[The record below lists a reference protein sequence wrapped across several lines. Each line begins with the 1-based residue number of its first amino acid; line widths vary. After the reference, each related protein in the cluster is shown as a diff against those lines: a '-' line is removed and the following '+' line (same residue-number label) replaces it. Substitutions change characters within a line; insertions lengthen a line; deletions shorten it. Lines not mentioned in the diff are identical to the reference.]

1 MRHLTLPAASLL
13 ATLLAIV
20 LATGCGEPPASETPG
35 AMSAA
40 DLATLELAPETV
52 VDEATFDGNLEALHR
67 STVASEVSAR
77 VVELPFDVGDYVK
90 QGEVIV
96 GFRDTS
102 QQARVHAAQARLDE
116 ARANYAEAAE
126 SHRRA
131 RALYAKELIARSQ
144 LDSVVAAFES
154 ARARV
159 AAAEADVQAAREGL
173 EHTIVRAPYSGVV
186 LERHVEIGETA
197 TVGQPLMTGLSL
209 EHLRAVVDI
218 PQSSIAPLRE
228 HSRARVIL
236 SGDRSVNA
244 ASLRIPPGAD
254 PQTHTFRVLVRLPE
268 GDHGAFP
275 GTLVKVAFVRG
286 ERRRLLVPETAIV
299 RRSEVVAVY
308 VVHDGGRIELRQVSL
323 GEPTPDGR
331 RPVLAGLTAGEHI
344 ALDPVAAGIARARQ
358 AEVQ

>member
-1 MRHLTLPAASLL
+1 MRHPPFAVTALL
-13 ATLLAIV
+13 ATFLAS
-20 LATGCGEPPASETPG
+20 GCGEPPPASEAPG
-35 AMSAA
+35 AKPAA
-40 DLATLELAPETV
+40 ELATLELKPETV
-52 VDEATFDGNLEALHR
+52 VDEVAFDGNLEAVHR
-67 STVASEVSAR
+67 STVASELSAR
-77 VVELPFDVGDYVK
+77 VVELPFDVGDYVQ

-96 GFRDTS
+96 RFRDTS
-102 QQARVHAAQARLDE
+102 QQARAHAAQARLDE

-218 PQSSIAPLRE
+218 PQSYLAPLRE

-236 SGDRSVNA
+236 SGDRSVDA

-286 ERRRLLVPETAIV
+286 EKRRLLVPETAIV
-299 RRSEVVAVY
+299 RRSEVVGVY

-323 GEPTPDGR
+323 GEPYADGR
-331 RPVLAGLTAGEHI
+331 RPVLAGLTAGERV

-358 AEVQ
+358 AGTQ